1 VSDVTLVFRGFAD
14 RPPPFI
20 DARFDVSIVNTATTP
35 RWYVWPLHL
44 GRRTALEPL
53 FVSAVEVSEFTGRGR
68 VRMARCL
75 GDGSSQIV
83 RIAAGA
89 TVVIRDVPITLLGPP
104 PQSELTLPIVSAETL
119 QIGSELAERWFQV
132 DVLTTSDADVT
143 FERGAIVSSQDTPG
157 VQPVPI
163 LLGGKAAESI
173 RVPLEPR

>member
-1 VSDVTLVFRGFAD
+1 MSDVTFVFRGFAD

-35 RWYVWPLHL
+35 RWYAWPLHL
-44 GRRTALEPL
+44 GRRTVLEPL
-53 FVSAVEVSEFTGRGR
+53 FVSAVEVSEFTGHGR

-83 RIAAGA
+83 WLAGGV
-89 TVVIRDVPITLLGPP
+89 TVVIYRVPITLLGPP
-104 PQSELTLPIVSAETL
+104 PQSELMLPIVSADTL
-119 QIGSELAERWFQV
+119 QIGSDLAERWFQV
-132 DVLTTSDADVT
+132 DMLTASDADVT